1 MAKEI
6 ELKLAIPAQASDLL
20 KQHRV
25 LQQAR
30 SYDSKD
36 LINIYFDT
44 DNLDLNRARVALRVR
59 KAGDQYIQTLK
70 TAGNGSGGLHQRGE
84 WEWIVKGPE
93 LELEH
98 IDPSLWPAPLDA
110 DYLAQN
116 LKPAFETNFT
126 RKKWLLDVSFDQMQA
141 EIEMVLDNGAAI
153 ACEHRD
159 SISEIELELISGDS
173 DLLFKI
179 AHDLSDTIPL
189 QLSNIS
195 KAQRGY
201 RLFAPQVAG
210 ARANRVPPFDDYTGL
225 VTAAQIELDHFIA
238 ARDILSFDRNWLN
251 LESLYES
258 LLQLRWCCY
267 HLNRS
272 SVIDKAL
279 KMPTYLSYKLRMFT
293 YNLEHL
299 VNIHRQSLAWQRLD
313 SCPKELQCQ
322 ADFALLNS
330 QYHAMTNEPWMG
342 QSMLEVMQ
350 WLHILSK
357 EDLSS
362 PFHDNEVIFQGL
374 LSRVQLPLH
383 PTDKILWLKQASP
396 LLHLI
401 RWVNYQNQQQG
412 LGTKHLIHEANLLV
426 DLINELGG
434 LMSEELAIQN
444 MIDQGL
450 KVEPTLLTRNQKD
463 QYDKALELGRIAL
476 SFNTL
481 KKNLQTH

>member
-6 ELKLAIPAQASDLL
+6 ELKLAIPAQAGDLL

-30 SYDSKD
+30 SYDSKE

-84 WEWIVKGPE
+84 WEWTVKGPE

-153 ACEHRD
+153 AGEHRD
-159 SISEIELELISGDS
+159 TISEIELELVSGNS

-179 AHDLSDTIPL
+179 AHDLSDEIPI

-201 RLFAPQVAG
+201 RLFAPHMAG
-210 ARANRVPPFDDYTGL
+210 ARASRVLPFDDYTGL
-225 VTAAQIELDHFIA
+225 VTAAQVELDHFIA

-272 SVIDKAL
+272 STIGKSL

-299 VNIHRQSLAWQRLD
+299 VNIYRQSQAWQRLD
-313 SCPKELQCQ
+313 KSPALLQQQ

-330 QYHAMTNEPWMG
+330 QYHAMINEPWMG

-357 EDLSS
+357 EDLSQ
-362 PFHDNEVIFQGL
+362 PFQDNELIFQDL

-383 PTDKILWLKQASP
+383 PTDKILWLKQSSP

-401 RWVNYQNQQQG
+401 RWANYQNQQQG
-412 LGTKHLIHEANLLV
+412 LGTKHLIHEANQLI

-444 MIDQGL
+444 IIDQNEP
-450 KVEPTLLTRNQKD
+450 VEPALLRRNQQD
-463 QYDKALELGRIAL
+463 QYEKVLELGRVAL
-476 SFNTL
+476 SFNSL
-481 KKNLQTH
+481 KQNLQTH